1 MKRQRERICG
11 LYGITDGRL
20 QGEALLETT
29 EIALRAGLRLLQY
42 RDKTQE
48 DGRRRQEAAALLALC
63 RSYDALLVINDD
75 PELTRKIGAS
85 AIHVGEE
92 DPGINDLRTL
102 LGPEVLIGVSCYND
116 LERARRLVAAG
127 ADYLAFGSVYPSPT
141 KPKARRADLSL
152 FRAARPLGLPL
163 VAIGGITQ
171 DTMAEVAAAGADAAA
186 VISALFGAGDVAA
199 ATQRLQGLFSGKARR
214 HHDQ

>member
-1 MKRQRERICG
+1 MTRERIRG

-42 RDKTQE
+42 RDKTLE
-48 DGRRRQEAAALLALC
+48 DARRIQEAAALLALC
-63 RSYDALLVINDD
+63 RAYDALLVINDD
-75 PELTRKIGAS
+75 PRLTRRVGAT

-92 DPGINDLRTL
+92 DPGIDDLRAF
-102 LGPEVLIGVSCYND
+102 LGPKVLIGVSCYND
-116 LERARRLVAAG
+116 LERARRLAATG
-127 ADYLAFGSVYPSPT
+127 ADYLAFGAVYPSPT
-141 KPKARRADLSL
+141 KPKARHADLSL

-186 VISALFGAGDVAA
+186 VISALFGAADVAA
-199 ATQRLQGLFSGKARR
+199 AVQCLQAPFLWHREER